1 MKGGWGAAPNNSVQ
15 PRKIPN
21 TQADTCLAHSLPNL
35 ANASQT
41 ADRIPSPRSEMR
53 VARKDGV
60 RECGS
65 CREQCPGAGR
75 TGSKERQH
83 RTPRDSRGQQGDSKG
98 QQGTARPEDLG
109 MQSSPECVFLQGL
122 VGGQLSTPRNRCDH
136 FFSSPCTNAKKNGID
151 FQPAT

>member
-1 MKGGWGAAPNNSVQ
+1 MVQGAVSW
-15 PRKIPN
+15 
-21 TQADTCLAHSLPNL
+21 S
-35 ANASQT
+35 
-41 ADRIPSPRSEMR
+41 
-53 VARKDGV
+53 RKDRLKG
-60 RECGS
+60 EAAQDTKG
-65 CREQCPGAGR
+65 QQG
-75 TGSKERQH
+75 T
-83 RTPRDSRGQQGDSKG
+83 TRGQQGDSKG